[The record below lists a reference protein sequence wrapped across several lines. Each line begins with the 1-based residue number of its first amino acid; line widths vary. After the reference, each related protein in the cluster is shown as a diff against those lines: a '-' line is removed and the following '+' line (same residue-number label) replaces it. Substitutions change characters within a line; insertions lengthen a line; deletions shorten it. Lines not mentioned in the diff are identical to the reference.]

1 MKSLQKLESIR
12 SFVCYEASFSRQ
24 CHMNQWVKNVQKAEE
39 IGTLVSDHVSWRWP
53 MREDCTKSWANRNP
67 CISDQLSW
75 RWPMREECTES
86 WANRNT
92 CLWSIELLWVSHRA
106 NWRWPMREECTLY
119 NNNSYIVCKNW
130 LCCSLYC
137 TVYVYTKESVK
148 HSHARYVFL
157 LLSLVFKAAFLL
169 LG

>member
-53 MREDCTKSWANRNP
+53 MREDCAKSWANRNT
-67 CISDQLSW
+67 CILYKWSIKLNW

-119 NNNSYIVCKNW
+119 NNNSYIVCIK
-130 LCCSLYC
+130 LAVLFSLLYSIC
-137 TVYVYTKESVK
+137 VYKRVCQT
-148 HSHARYVFL
+148 
-157 LLSLVFKAAFLL
+157 
-169 LG
+169 